1 MRKFNVKTLMFYG
14 VMIGSVIVL
23 FKAITAYGETN
34 LKAPPSIEGGYRI
47 NANHLPECLK
57 TETLMLIINQSGIY
71 LGGSLLP
78 INQNGE
84 LEISADE
91 KPSLD
96 GKLQKTGLTLSG
108 NVPHLTSCK
117 SSQKVKIEGIIKDN
131 ILTGKISLDSDNQ
144 MFEFSAK
151 REKLV
156 KETKKQG
163 H

>member
-1 MRKFNVKTLMFYG
+1 MRKFNVKTVMFYG
-14 VMIGSVIVL
+14 AMIGSVIVL
-23 FKAITAYGETN
+23 FKAVTAYGETN
-34 LKAPPSIEGGYRI
+34 LKAPPPIDGGYRI
-47 NANHLPECLK
+47 NANNLPECLK
-57 TETLMLIINQSGIY
+57 TETLMLIVNQSGIY

-84 LEISADE
+84 LEISVDE

-96 GKLQKTGLTLSG
+96 GRWHKTGLTLSG
-108 NVPHLTSCK
+108 TVPHLTRCK
-117 SSQKVKIEGIIKDN
+117 SSEKVKIEGIIKDN
-131 ILTGKISLDSDNQ
+131 ILTGKISLNSDNQ
-144 MFEFSAK
+144 MFEFRAK